1 MLTNKADRVPS
12 RSFWSWSTW
21 NVASAICWY
30 DSILGKLLLG
40 LFFETVVLAS
50 LELLVCRHQ
59 ADLKLRSAYLSLP
72 SAGLISVCYYA
83 QAGQAIIQPNS
94 IWFCFCFVKLKIFL
108 LKLHLWGYRDGSAVK
123 NINCYFKEPGFSSQC
138 PYDAIY
144 NNCLFLQFWGIW
156 PPQALDAR
164 ALHWSQS
171 T

>member
-40 LFFETVVLAS
+40 LFFEIVVLAS

-59 ADLKLRSAYLSLP
+59 AGLKLRSAYLSLP

-94 IWFCFCFVKLKIFL
+94 IWFCFCFCFVKLKIFL
-108 LKLHLWGYRDGSAVK
+108 LKLHLWGYSE
-123 NINCYFKEPGFSSQC
+123 EPGFSSQC
-138 PYDAIY
+138 PYEAIY
-144 NNCLFLQFWGIW
+144 NNCLFFQFWGIW
-156 PPQALDAR
+156 PPQAPDAR